1 MLSKA
6 HQEFLKTLSN
16 PKRMELMLL
25 LLKKPMNVTDLA
37 ETSGLEQSAVSHQL
51 KRLKLCNFVQVKVNG
66 KERTYSVNEETVAPL
81 FHLMNKHV
89 KKYCTKL
96 CCSTSSTRTDG

>member
-1 MLSKA
+1 MLSTA

-37 ETSGLEQSAVSHQL
+37 EKSGLEQSAVSHQL

-66 KERTYSVNEETVAPL
+66 KERTYSVNEDTVAPL
-81 FHLMNKHV
+81 FRLMNRHV

-96 CCSTSSTRTDG
+96 CSSSSFPGTHG